1 MDSHT
6 RFEKTPACPTNEA
19 LLAYQ
24 RSQGGALTGRA
35 RGVAAHLAECE
46 FCSLLLDLLRSHPV
60 AEPTAHEPP
69 RTCAAC
75 SVKSF
80 AIPATPNDVN
90 LISTALAPG

>member
-69 RTCAAC
+69 P
-75 SVKSF
+75 
-80 AIPATPNDVN
+80 IPED
-90 LISTALAPG
+90 LRRLLGEELRHSGHSE